1 MFVSVNF
8 NEGERAHNYRS
19 LSDIRSDIR
28 DVSEKIRDINE
39 GLNIRHILMQTMSR
53 SAEEDPQKWIPELSE
68 IISGAEAG
76 LMALSELNEL
86 LDDLKEELRYTLCE
100 IT

>member
-19 LSDIRSDIR
+19 LSQIRSDIR

-39 GLNIRHILMQTMSR
+39 GLNVRHILMQTMSR
-53 SAEEDPQKWIPELSE
+53 SAEEDPKKWIPELAE

-76 LMALSELNEL
+76 LEALKELHEVLDELNE
-86 LDDLKEELRYTLCE
+86 ELEYTLCE